1 MSSADRKKWLVYCVQ
16 HALQPSINMNDDEIH
31 DDHLAWMCLLKLW
44 WHKGKEQTLLKK
56 SALYAMIVSYLTHTL
71 LHEHHES

>member
-1 MSSADRKKWLVYCVQ
+1 MSSANRKKWLAYCVQ
-16 HALQPSINMNDDEIH
+16 HALEPSINMNDDEIH

-56 SALYAMIVSYLTHTL
+56 SVLYAMIVSYLTHTL
-71 LHEHHES
+71 LHEHDES